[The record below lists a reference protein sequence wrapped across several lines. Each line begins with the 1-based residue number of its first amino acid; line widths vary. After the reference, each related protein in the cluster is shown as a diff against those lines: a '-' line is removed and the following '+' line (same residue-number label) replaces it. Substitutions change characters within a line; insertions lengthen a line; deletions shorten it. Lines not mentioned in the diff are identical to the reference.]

1 MFHLFMLSG
10 ATIVGAGLFFAYKG
24 KMRSLAGPSLKKY
37 DRDLK
42 PDFHVD
48 PESKPMRIID
58 EYLEENF
65 VKPAVSAAAKSGW
78 DAKRKRFDEA
88 GLRRTDLKAEYRED
102 VVDMDGLTVP
112 GRWTLVKGYDPD
124 KRILYYHGG
133 AFTAGSDISH
143 RAISVN
149 LAKRTKAAVFV
160 PNYRLLP
167 ENPRSAP
174 IADAKACYNWI
185 LENGPDGAAP
195 VRTLAISGDSAGGNL
210 THMIAN
216 WSRDKGLRQADAIY
230 TLSPNTDSTAS
241 GDSFKSNLGKDKM
254 LTPLVGPLLKIP
266 RPLLLIGMKKQT
278 GFTPCDP
285 DISPVF
291 DDLSNLPPT
300 LIQAS
305 YDELLRDDC
314 IRFASKLEDS
324 GSSVTL
330 QLWDNVPHVF
340 QIFDDVLPASTD
352 AFDLAGKFL
361 NTHLS

>member
-1 MFHLFMLSG
+1 MFKLIMLGSV
-10 ATIVGAGLFFAYKG
+10 AVVGAGLFLAYKG
-24 KMRSLAGPSLKKY
+24 KMRSLTGPSLEKY

-48 PESKPMRIID
+48 PDSKPMKVID

-78 DAKRKRFDEA
+78 DAKRKRFDQA

-102 VVDMDGLTVP
+102 VVEMDGVSVP

-149 LAKRTKAAVFV
+149 LAKRTKAAIFV
-160 PNYRLLP
+160 PNYRLMP

-174 IADAKACYNWI
+174 IEDAKACYKWI
-185 LENGPDGAAP
+185 LENGPDGPAP
-195 VRTLAISGDSAGGNL
+195 VRTFAVSGDSAGGNL

-216 WSRDKGLRQADAIY
+216 WSRDQGLRQADAIY
-230 TLSPNTDSTAS
+230 TLSPNTDATAS
-241 GDSFKSNLGKDKM
+241 AKSFKSNLGKDKM
-254 LTPLVGPLLKIP
+254 LSPLIGPLLKIP
-266 RPLLLIGMKKQT
+266 RPLLLMGMKKQI
-278 GFTPCDP
+278 GFAPCDP
-285 DISPVF
+285 QVSPVF
-291 DDLSNLPPT
+291 ADLSNLPPT

-305 YDELLRDDC
+305 TDELLRDDC
-314 IRFASKLEDS
+314 IRFATKLEEA
-324 GSSVTL
+324 GSPVTL
-330 QLWDNVPHVF
+330 QLWDHVPHVF
-340 QIFDDVLPASTD
+340 QIFDDVLPASTV
-352 AFDLAGKFL
+352 ALDLAGKFL